1 LIQLK
6 TAKFTLWISQLVQ
19 VQCLE
24 AKLELWVHV
33 LAVAAV
39 AVVQEAVVL
48 TGWNAIERIKQT
60 IDDLGILIHVLLKN
74 KGAIFI

>member
-1 LIQLK
+1 M
-6 TAKFTLWISQLVQ
+6 
-19 VQCLE
+19 
-24 AKLELWVHV
+24 
-33 LAVAAV
+33 

-48 TGWNAIERIKQT
+48 TGCGAIERIKQI

>member
-1 LIQLK
+1 
-6 TAKFTLWISQLVQ
+6 
-19 VQCLE
+19 
-24 AKLELWVHV
+24 VHV